1 MRKRAFTLAEVV
13 LGIFLLGIII
23 VTITSVFI
31 GGLSA
36 AKKSGKKVTNIVLAE
51 RMLNRIM
58 LMDYDD
64 IKTGTFDGTINPPTG
79 NFPPTPYPSEIPGSS
94 GGKGGTVYF
103 YKVTV
108 TEVAGTSSKLKS
120 IIVTV
125 TSQGAGSEGITRT
138 TLETLKSQ

>member
-1 MRKRAFTLAEVV
+1 LRKKAFTLAEVV

-58 LMDYDD
+58 LMDYGD
-64 IKTGTFDGTINPPTG
+64 IKTGTFIGKTTPPSG
-79 NFPPTPYPSEIPGSS
+79 NFPPPPYPSEIPG
-94 GGKGGTVYF
+94 GGKSGTVYV
-103 YKVTV
+103 YNVTV
-108 TEVAGTSSKLKS
+108 SDVAVTGGKLKS

-125 TSQGAGSEGITRT
+125 TSQGAGSEGITST